1 MASNDGLRPEPQKP
15 VDGQSTEIMS
25 PQSMGDVAK
34 PENPTKP
41 ISPVTSSAGPVPD
54 ASAEPSRESTTQLHA
69 PNAYADWNALKET
82 PAMTMPQVGQPTTA
96 GGGVSMPDPAESAQQ
111 PSAYVPQ
118 AAVSQE
124 SVPAEPETRKPLIA
138 LILAILYLL
147 IALINDG
154 STSVAFI
161 IAFAVLPV
169 VFCLLAFL
177 DTVKAPK
184 SRKRIITYIAIGV
197 TVVSVVVFGGKMVA
211 YKSHEKA
218 VHAARVAESC
228 QSIEWPDS
236 GLAQKLPAPEVLKG
250 EVYDTS
256 DSVSITLCEA
266 TKSMLDKYVEAAKK
280 AGFIV
285 DYYKSSDS
293 YRAEDAEGNEIS
305 LWYSEDS
312 EDGNT
317 LSIHISGPQQDE
329 ESDSTDSSK
338 KDEQQE
344 KQQDE
349 KDTQGQ
355 QSQQNEQSQQQSE
368 QKDSSQVDP
377 NFKATMDSYEKFF
390 DQYVDFMKKYK
401 DSNYSADMLADYT
414 KMMQQYSDTM
424 TKMDSIDQST
434 LSSAD
439 DAYYLEVLGRV
450 TQKLASVQ

>member
-1 MASNDGLRPEPQKP
+1 
-15 VDGQSTEIMS
+15 
-25 PQSMGDVAK
+25 
-34 PENPTKP
+34 
-41 ISPVTSSAGPVPD
+41 
-54 ASAEPSRESTTQLHA
+54 
-69 PNAYADWNALKET
+69 
-82 PAMTMPQVGQPTTA
+82 
-96 GGGVSMPDPAESAQQ
+96 
-111 PSAYVPQ
+111 
-118 AAVSQE
+118 
-124 SVPAEPETRKPLIA
+124 
-138 LILAILYLL
+138 
-147 IALINDG
+147 
-154 STSVAFI
+154 
-161 IAFAVLPV
+161 
-169 VFCLLAFL
+169 
-177 DTVKAPK
+177 
-184 SRKRIITYIAIGV
+184 
-197 TVVSVVVFGGKMVA
+197 
-211 YKSHEKA
+211 
-218 VHAARVAESC
+218 
-228 QSIEWPDS
+228 
-236 GLAQKLPAPEVLKG
+236 
-250 EVYDTS
+250 
-256 DSVSITLCEA
+256 ITLCEA

-401 DSNYSADMLADYT
+401 DSNYSADMLVDYT